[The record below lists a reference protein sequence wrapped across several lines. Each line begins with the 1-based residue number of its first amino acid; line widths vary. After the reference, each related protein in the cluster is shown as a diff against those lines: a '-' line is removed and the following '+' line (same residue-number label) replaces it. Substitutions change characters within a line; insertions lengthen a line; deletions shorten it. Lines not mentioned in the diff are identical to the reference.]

1 VSAAAATSETVTARA
16 ATADL
21 FLPIPHR
28 FAQNRGMADEP
39 GSNSPKGLVKWA
51 LTPPQSYVVYVI
63 GLLLVYSVS
72 YYAGT
77 LNPKKGAGP
86 PLPSVAVPRD

>member
-1 VSAAAATSETVTARA
+1 MTARK
-16 ATADL
+16 TIADL
-21 FLPIPHR
+21 FLPIPHH

-39 GSNSPKGLVKWA
+39 GSNSLGNLVKWA

-77 LNPKKGAGP
+77 LNPKKGATP
-86 PLPSVAVPRD
+86 PPPSIATPRD